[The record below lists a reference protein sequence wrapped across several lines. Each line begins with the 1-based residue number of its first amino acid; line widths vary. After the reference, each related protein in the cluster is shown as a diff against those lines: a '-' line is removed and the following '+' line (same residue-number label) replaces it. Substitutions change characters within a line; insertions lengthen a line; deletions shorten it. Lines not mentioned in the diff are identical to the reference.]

1 MNTKYYIVQDGKS
14 TGPFSLAE
22 LKEKSL
28 TEDTLVWFDG
38 LTDWKKIKDLPILK
52 NQLSEKINPPVFN
65 QEEYENAYVPHLS
78 QPQPQ
83 LYFPH
88 DVRPA
93 NYLAESIISA
103 IFCLPTAL
111 IAIYNAVKVDKLY
124 DQGRHAEAVRAANQA
139 KYWFFTSVAIGVICF
154 IFIFL

>member
-14 TGPFSLAE
+14 TGPFSLTE
-22 LKEKSL
+22 LKEKTL

-38 LTDWKKIKDLPILK
+38 LSDWKKIKDLPILK
-52 NQLSEKINPPVFN
+52 NRLSEKINPPVFN
-65 QEEYENAYVPHLS
+65 QEEYENTYVPHLS

-124 DQGRHAEAVRAANQA
+124 DRGRHAEAVRAANQA